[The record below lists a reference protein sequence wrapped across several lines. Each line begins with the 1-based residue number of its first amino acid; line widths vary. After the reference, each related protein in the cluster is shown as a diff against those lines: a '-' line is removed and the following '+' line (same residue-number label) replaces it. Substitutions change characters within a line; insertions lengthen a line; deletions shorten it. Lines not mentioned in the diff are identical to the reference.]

1 MAIVKELELKVTT
14 KGAQKNVED
23 LNTDLKETQA
33 DLSGVENVADKA
45 TGGMISGFKGAT
57 SAIGGVIK
65 GFKSM
70 RMAIIATGIGALVLA
85 IASIGAA
92 FTQSEE
98 GQNKF
103 NKLMGVLGSITGNLL
118 DILSNLGK
126 SLISAFENPKQAVKD
141 FANLIKD
148 NIVNR
153 FEGLMELIPAL
164 GKAVSLLFKGEFSEA
179 GKVAAN
185 ATAKVVLGV
194 ENVVEKTQDAIKAT
208 VDFTNEL
215 KEEAK
220 IAAKIAD
227 DRAKANLIERKNIV
241 ERAKANR
248 ENADLRFK
256 AEQRDKF
263 SVEERIKFL
272 EEASA
277 IEEEIT
283 SKEIEAARLR
293 FEAKKAENK
302 LSKSTKDDKDEEAQL
317 EASLIELETSK
328 LRMQKRLQTSL
339 TTFRNE
345 EKAAAKQRIAE
356 AQAVIDSNKKIS
368 DEAIAAEKK
377 RIATIEALQN
387 AADIKEAEKQD
398 KQYNLLQELQNT
410 AEEQELFKLSQQYDA
425 KFELAM
431 GNAELEKALEEQ
443 QQIDAAAIEDKYNQ
457 QEVTRLEKIEA
468 EKLRIK
474 TEAADEQKIND
485 DAARADNL
493 AAEQQMQDLKRS
505 AVQTGLTS
513 ISQLTKA
520 FAGESEREQKKA
532 FEINKAV
539 SIASTL
545 IQTYQSAQGAYLSQL
560 SIPTPDAPIR
570 AAIAAGIATT
580 AGLVNVATIAKQ
592 KFQGSGGGASAPS
605 GGGGTSAPSIPSQAP
620 SFSVVGQSGFN
631 QVAGALGSQPP
642 IQAFV
647 VAGAVTNAQQLQNN
661 TINQATF

>member
-263 SVEERIKFL
+263 AVEERIKFL

-283 SKEIEAARLR
+283 NKEIEAARLR

-302 LSKSTKDDKDEEAQL
+302 LSKSTKEDKDEEAQL
-317 EASLIELETSK
+317 EARLIELETSK

-345 EKAAAKQRIAE
+345 EKAAAKQRKTE
-356 AQAVIDSNKKIS
+356 AQAVIDSNKKIA
-368 DEAIAAEKK
+368 DEAIVAENK

-387 AADIKEAEKQD
+387 AADIKEAERQD

-443 QQIDAAAIEDKYNQ
+443 QQIDAAAIEDKYNNESLLNSQ
-457 QEVTRLEKIEA
+457 KITKAKNDLSDA
-468 EKLRIK
+468 EKQTKL
-474 TEAADEQKIND
+474 
-485 DAARADNL
+485 DNL
-493 AAEQQMQDLKRS
+493 QAVSGALNGLS
-505 AVQTGLTS
+505 AL
-513 ISQLTKA
+513 
-520 FAGESEREQKKA
+520 AGENAEAQKGIGIA
-532 FEINKAV
+532 QATIDTFLGANKAIGQGG
-539 SIASTL
+539 IA
-545 IQTYQSAQGAYLSQL
+545 G
-560 SIPTPDAPIR
+560 
-570 AAIAAGIATT
+570 AIAAVGIIA
-580 AGLVNVATIAKQ
+580 AGLANVKNIISTKIPKPP
-592 KFQGSGGGASAPS
+592 GSSGGIGGNSTLPPAPS
-605 GGGGTSAPSIPSQAP
+605 QPP
-620 SFSVVGQSGFN
+620 SFNVVGQSGFN

>member
-208 VDFTNEL
+208 VAFTNEL

-263 SVEERIKFL
+263 AVEERIKFL

-283 SKEIEAARLR
+283 NKEIEAARLR

-345 EKAAAKQRIAE
+345 EKAAAKQRKAE
-356 AQAVIDSNKKIS
+356 AQAVIDSNKKIA
-368 DEAIAAEKK
+368 DEAIVAENK

-387 AADIKEAEKQD
+387 AADIKEAENQD
-398 KQYNLLQELQNT
+398 KQFNLLQELQNT

-443 QQIDAAAIEDKYNQ
+443 QQIDSLAIEDRYNQ
-457 QEVTRLEKIEA
+457 QRLEATTIANQKLSDESDKLAQAKIDNQQA
-468 EKLRIK
+468 ILSATSSALGSIGQIADAFSKG
-474 TEAADEQKIND
+474 DEQ
-485 DAARADNL
+485 RA
-493 AAEQQMQDLKRS
+493 
-505 AVQTGLTS
+505 
-513 ISQLTKA
+513 
-520 FAGESEREQKKA
+520 KKA
-532 FEINKAV
+532 FNINKGLGIAQATISTAQGIMNAYTNPIDV
-539 SIASTL
+539 ASGIAFAKSIAIGL
-545 IQTYQSAQGAYLSQL
+545 AGAAQ
-560 SIPTPDAPIR
+560 
-570 AAIAAGIATT
+570 IATIATT
-580 AGLVNVATIAKQ
+580 
-592 KFQGSGGGASAPS
+592 KFKPS
-605 GGGGTSAPSIPSQAP
+605 GIAPPPTTTPPTGGNTSPSQPP
-620 SFSVVGQSGFN
+620 SFNVVGQSGFN